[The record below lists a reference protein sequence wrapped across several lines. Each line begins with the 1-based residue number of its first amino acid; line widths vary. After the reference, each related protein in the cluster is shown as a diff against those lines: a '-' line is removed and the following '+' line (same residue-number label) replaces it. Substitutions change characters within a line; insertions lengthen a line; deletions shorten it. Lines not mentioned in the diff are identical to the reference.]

1 MYQIGE
7 RHPVEPN
14 PERGRTENV
23 LLDSDID
30 IRTNLLAQPTP
41 PPSGHGLV
49 SRSASAELAGAQ
61 QLSFRNDERLYGD
74 PTPNPLTMTA
84 GGDHVINAGKLGADF
99 INEAQSDLV
108 IECYLG
114 RLTCGY

>member
-1 MYQIGE
+1 M
-7 RHPVEPN
+7 
-14 PERGRTENV
+14 

-61 QLSFRNDERLYGD
+61 QLSFRNDDRLYGG
-74 PTPNPLTMTA
+74 PTPTPLTTTA
-84 GGDHVINAGKLGADF
+84 EGDHVINAGKLGADF
-99 INEAQSDLV
+99 INEAQSGFV
-108 IECYLG
+108 TNCFIWKSYSVS
-114 RLTCGY
+114 

>member
-30 IRTNLLAQPTP
+30 IRMNLLAQPTP
-41 PPSGHGLV
+41 PPSGRSLV
-49 SRSASAELAGAQ
+49 DHPASTELAGAQ
-61 QLSFRNDERLYGD
+61 QLSFRNDARLYDG
-74 PTPNPLTMTA
+74 PTPTPLTTTAAA
-84 GGDHVINAGKLGADF
+84 GGIVINVL
-99 INEAQSDLV
+99 
-108 IECYLG
+108 
-114 RLTCGY
+114 

>member
-23 LLDSDID
+23 LLDSDIE

-61 QLSFRNDERLYGD
+61 QLSFRNGDRLYRG
-74 PTPNPLTMTA
+74 PTPTPLTTTA
-84 GGDHVINAGKLGADF
+84 EGNHVINAVKLGADF
-99 INEAQSDLV
+99 INEAQGEHV
-108 IECYLG
+108 I
-114 RLTCGY
+114 